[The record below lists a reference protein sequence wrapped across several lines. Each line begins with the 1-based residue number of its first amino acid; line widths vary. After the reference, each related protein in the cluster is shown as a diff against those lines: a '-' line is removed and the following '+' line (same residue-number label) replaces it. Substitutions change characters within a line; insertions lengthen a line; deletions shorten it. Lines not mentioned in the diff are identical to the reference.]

1 MSQFYVEPPG
11 GSPAIPT
18 TFNGNSGTAIPL
30 TNILNVVGLGVIG
43 SGLSA
48 AGNIITTGSG
58 STLTIQET
66 QAQFL
71 TNYTNAN
78 ASLVS
83 NAYTAVATDYY
94 ITGDT
99 SAGGSNHAMTIKLP
113 NAPTTYRMFVVKD
126 RGGNSSV
133 NNITITTVGGSVLID
148 GATTYLIDLNYESA
162 SLVFNGTSYEVL

>member
-1 MSQFYVEPPG
+1 MSQYFLSVPG
-11 GSPAIPT
+11 GAPAIPT
-18 TFNGNSGTAIPL
+18 TFDANSGAAVPVGNT
-30 TNILNVVGLGVIG
+30 LNVLGTGVSG
-43 SGLSA
+43 SGLST
-48 AGNIITTGSG
+48 AGNIFTSGSG
-58 STLTIQET
+58 NTLTIQET

-78 ASLVS
+78 AALVA
-83 NAYTAVATDYY
+83 NVYTAVATDYY